1 MRSIFLASSALALAL
16 VASSA
21 RAEDVE
27 YANHDVVFATA
38 VDPAP
43 IVTSDV
49 AYEGPHAVIVKEE
62 PGPGRAFVAS
72 YDDVRYGAD
81 SLSPTLAPAQSDEA
95 QCLVAQSGP
104 VCPHHG

>member
-27 YANHDVVFATA
+27 YANHDAVFATA
-38 VDPAP
+38 VDRAP

-49 AYEGPHAVIVKEE
+49 TYEGPHAVIVKEE
-62 PGPGRAFVAS
+62 PGPGLAFVAS
-72 YDDVRYGAD
+72 HDDVRYGAD
-81 SLSPTLAPAQSDEA
+81 SLSPTPAPVRNDEA
-95 QCLVAQSGP
+95 LCLMAQSGP